1 MKHLIIGAGVIG
13 QATGKWLVV
22 NKHEVI
28 FNDIN
33 QQIVDKLNKQD
44 YCAVNNLDNIT
55 EKPDIVG
62 NQPVFHNLSLS

>member
-28 FNDIN
+28 HKLKT
-33 QQIVDKLNKQD
+33 QQSMI
-44 YCAVNNLDNIT
+44 
-55 EKPDIVG
+55 
-62 NQPVFHNLSLS
+62 